1 MSYAGFERFTAP
13 AKLKSE
19 LWRSLTGL
27 LLILVLYA
35 VGAVVAIQGAVTIFA
50 GQIGPGDVAEGR
62 TPLGVAILLFHFAF
76 MAGAVFV
83 VTKYL
88 HRRSI
93 WTLFGDWRQMQ
104 RDFTQMALVAI
115 AVAVVANV
123 AAHALF
129 DVTDRMPVT
138 DWLIWLPV
146 ALPLVLLQTG
156 AEELLFRGYLLQQFG
171 ARFGVGARVA
181 WMILPAV
188 IFAVLHVDP
197 ASQGGNIYGVLLVIT
212 IFALI
217 TADVTARS
225 GTLGAAWA
233 LHFVNNVQVIL
244 LMSLDGPL
252 TGLSLSSIG
261 IAADDPAALWLFA
274 ADAVALIV
282 IYALW
287 RRRYG

>member
-1 MSYAGFERFTAP
+1 
-13 AKLKSE
+13 
-19 LWRSLTGL
+19 
-27 LLILVLYA
+27 A
-35 VGAVVAIQGAVTIFA
+35 VGAVAVIQAAITIFGDRLGPEEVA
-50 GQIGPGDVAEGR
+50 GGE
-62 TPLGVAILLFHFAF
+62 TPLGVAVLLFHFAF
-76 MAGAVFV
+76 MVAAVFV
-83 VTKYL
+83 VTRYL
-88 HRRSI
+88 HQRSV

-104 RDFTQMALVAI
+104 RDFTQMALIAI

-123 AAHALF
+123 AAHLLF
-129 DVTDRMPVT
+129 DITDRMPVAT
-138 DWLIWLPV
+138 WFLWLPL

-171 ARFGVGARVA
+171 ARYGVGARVA

-197 ASQGGNIYGVLLVIT
+197 SSQGDNLYGVLLVIT

-244 LMSLDGPL
+244 LLSLDGPL

-261 IAADDPAALWLFA
+261 IAADDPAALWLFG
-274 ADAVALIV
+274 ADAAALV
-282 IYALW
+282 LIYALW
-287 RRRYG
+287 RRRHG